1 MTIESLLDE
10 LEGILEE
17 GKSVP
22 FTSNQ
27 IVDVER
33 IRTTIEDMRLSMP
46 DELMQARKIASE
58 RKEILSA
65 AQNSADV
72 IINDAH
78 KRAKEL
84 VTEHEITKNAEINAE
99 NVMAQ
104 ARSQANDIVE
114 QARATASGLTE
125 QAQKWSNDMRQSAS
139 EYVENI
145 VGAAD
150 ESLTNSVNEI
160 RRARQSLRAAAQ
172 HKKVS
177 ENR

>member
-10 LEGILEE
+10 IEDILEE

-22 FTSNQ
+22 FTSNLL
-27 IVDVER
+27 IDVAEIKR
-33 IRTTIEDMRLSMP
+33 VIEDIRLNMP

-65 AQNSADV
+65 AQNSADE
-72 IINDAH
+72 IIAAAH

-84 VTEHEITKNAEINAE
+84 VEEHEITKGAESAAADI
-99 NVMAQ
+99 MAQ
-104 ARSQANDIVE
+104 ARTQAGEIVE
-114 QARATASGLTE
+114 GARATASELTD
-125 QAQKWSNDMRQSAS
+125 QAQKWANDMRTSAG

-145 VGAAD
+145 VALAD
-150 ESLTNSVNEI
+150 ETLNNSVNEI

-172 HKKVS
+172 HKHVD
-177 ENR
+177 NG